1 VVCATG
7 STWRAHGLGPST
19 PHGLRLADGPRV
31 VTPDSVLAGD
41 AEIIGDVLVYD
52 DDHYFMGGAMA
63 ERLALDGLRVSYMTP
78 ASIVSSWTVM
88 TNEQHRIHARLVDVG
103 VNIILNTAL
112 QACTSSG
119 VTTRCVFTG
128 RHTTMHCENL
138 MLVTARQAVDSLYNS
153 LQDAD
158 SNHVYRIGDCEAPGA
173 IAHAVYSGHKLA
185 RELGEHDLE
194 VLSPQRERVLV
205 RIEDFK

>member
-1 VVCATG
+1 
-7 STWRAHGLGPST
+7 
-19 PHGLRLADGPRV
+19 
-31 VTPDSVLAGD
+31 
-41 AEIIGDVLVYD
+41 
-52 DDHYFMGGAMA
+52 MGGAMA

-78 ASIVSSWTVM
+78 ASMVSSWTVM

-158 SNHVYRIGDCEAPGA
+158 SNNVYRIGDCEAPGA

-185 RELGEHDLE
+185 RELGERGLE